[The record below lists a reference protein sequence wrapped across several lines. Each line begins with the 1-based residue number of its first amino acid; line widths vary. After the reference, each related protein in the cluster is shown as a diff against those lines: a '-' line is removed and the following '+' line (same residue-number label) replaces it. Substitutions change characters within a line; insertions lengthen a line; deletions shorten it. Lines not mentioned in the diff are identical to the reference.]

1 MVEVNLITHPDSLL
15 PLVCPTEHGFKALE
29 KYTVCYIFEEPVI
42 EYERKLYPSSQL
54 DIALVWSL
62 AVLVAVIITGLTV
75 FFPPSSIEPLNEA
88 DEPYAPSRGRLDP
101 NVSAPTKSFL
111 TPRDLVIDTTNID
124 VASVSGRGKQS
135 PVGEV
140 TLGPGLN
147 ITQTQ
152 AQADSGREC
161 VGSSLF
167 IHGSQ
172 SDNPGVAVKQGTTG
186 SKELGTIPGSKRG
199 STGPVHQS
207 SLFNSDWLDLFQT
220 GLNHS
225 ASSLVDRFIV
235 LIRYPS
241 IAWFGSGPLLGT
253 LYGRTPTLSIFA
265 ISSTDFEDDVKVL
278 ADTLMPLYPQNFQ
291 LTKLDVNTA
300 FTRIKHEIKKL
311 CSGHQGAPDRHLL
324 IYVTSHGDTN
334 NDMFISESK
343 RLKESDLFGLFS
355 QLAIVATILVDICRE
370 GNTPSISPP
379 EGISVIR
386 SCSLAQKAGTFRI
399 KGLAAPGSCFL
410 NAVMI
415 AACTP
420 NLQHDDDGYRIRLSV
435 QERLDQLIKYLNYRY
450 SERHGKEAKCTRCPS
465 STDRCPEPTKQTIDW
480 GDARQSTDDLSKLM
494 KSLANSEIAMGVYH
508 WFMEN
513 RVFCTVN
520 GIPYPVATEAD
531 TAPNLAFQP
540 VHRPP
545 GRAGQLERGAMS
557 PLAISH

>member
-1 MVEVNLITHPDSLL
+1 MVEVNLIIHPDSPL

-88 DEPYAPSRGRLDP
+88 DEPYAPSRDVLTLMSRRLQKCFREGEIE
-101 NVSAPTKSFL
+101 SS
-111 TPRDLVIDTTNID
+111 
-124 VASVSGRGKQS
+124 RGA
-135 PVGEV
+135 
-140 TLGPGLN
+140 
-147 ITQTQ
+147 Q

-291 LTKLDVNTA
+291 LTN
-300 FTRIKHEIKKL
+300 
-311 CSGHQGAPDRHLL
+311 GHQGAPDRHLL

-420 NLQHDDDGYRIRLSV
+420 NLQHDDDGYRIRLSREAR
-435 QERLDQLIKYLNYRY
+435 QR
-450 SERHGKEAKCTRCPS
+450 GKVHALSQPHRS
-465 STDRCPEPTKQTIDW
+465 LPEPTKQTIDW

-513 RVFCTVN
+513 QVFCTVN

-545 GRAGQLERGAMS
+545 GHAGQLERGAMS

>member
-1 MVEVNLITHPDSLL
+1 MQACIL
-15 PLVCPTEHGFKALE
+15 PLQTQFGLF
-29 KYTVCYIFEEPVI
+29 T
-42 EYERKLYPSSQL
+42 
-54 DIALVWSL
+54 IALLDLLSSRQPVL
-62 AVLVAVIITGLTV
+62 AGTTCPSAREFIDVDQHIETGA
-75 FFPPSSIEPLNEA
+75 PPSEEAIA
-88 DEPYAPSRGRLDP
+88 DEIRQSYEHILFYCTPLFTIYA
-101 NVSAPTKSFL
+101 
-111 TPRDLVIDTTNID
+111 
-124 VASVSGRGKQS
+124 
-135 PVGEV
+135 
-140 TLGPGLN
+140 
-147 ITQTQ
+147 
-152 AQADSGREC
+152 
-161 VGSSLF
+161 
-167 IHGSQ
+167 
-172 SDNPGVAVKQGTTG
+172 
-186 SKELGTIPGSKRG
+186 ELGTIPGSKRG

-225 ASSLVDRFIV
+225 ASCLVDRFIV

-253 LYGRTPTLSIFA
+253 LYGQTPTLSIFA

-465 STDRCPEPTKQTIDW
+465 YTDRCPEPTKQTIDW
-480 GDARQSTDDLSKLM
+480 GDARV
-494 KSLANSEIAMGVYH
+494 SLPVIITIPHAVNTY
-508 WFMEN
+508 
-513 RVFCTVN
+513 N

-545 GRAGQLERGAMS
+545 GHAGQLERGAMS
-557 PLAISH
+557 PLAGILFSELHPDGFCGSWDLGVTLPVLLLGILRLG